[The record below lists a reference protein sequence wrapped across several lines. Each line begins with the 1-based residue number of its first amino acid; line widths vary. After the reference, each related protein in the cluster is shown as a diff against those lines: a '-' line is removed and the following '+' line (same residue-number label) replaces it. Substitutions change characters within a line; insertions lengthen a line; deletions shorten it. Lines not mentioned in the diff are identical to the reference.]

1 MRTVLAS
8 IVDTK
13 ALLKVVW
20 VSLAAGIGVTTA
32 FSFAVF
38 GLARGRDAQ
47 RGGHKGGAVPFFVL
61 TAVALAACVWAIYRG
76 YLFVVTKG

>member
-1 MRTVLAS
+1 MRTVIATL
-8 IVDTK
+8 VDTK

-20 VSLAAGIGVTTA
+20 VSLAAGIGVTAA
-32 FSFAVF
+32 FSLAVL

-47 RGGHKGGAVPFFVL
+47 RGGRTGGAVPFFVL
-61 TAVALAACVWAIYRG
+61 TALALAACAWALYRG